1 MQTIELHRM
10 RPGDELKT
18 FLACKLFLY
27 KKVKKADNAM
37 DLHRTQPGD
46 GWKEFFA
53 RKQLKLK
60 IATTK
65 IAKNSNNGFALGLD
79 QVIWMIDIL
88 YMQLIKLVLT
98 MRIVIMIHLL
108 PPIVSVFPVLYK
120 MYLSQRT
127 ESNEC

>member
-1 MQTIELHRM
+1 
-10 RPGDELKT
+10 
-18 FLACKLFLY
+18 
-27 KKVKKADNAM
+27 M

-60 IATTK
+60 IATKK

-79 QVIWMIDIL
+79 QVIWVIDIL